1 MQSVRRE
8 RLGRAAKRSASERP
22 VERMKPIRRR
32 IPTVNLLSED
42 EVERIHNA
50 SMEILEEVG
59 IEFRD
64 AIALKDWKTA
74 GADVDGSRVR
84 IDRHLLMELL
94 ERAPSAFQMGGRD
107 PARDFTMGGDTVV
120 FCPMKGAPYT
130 RDITGVRRST
140 GEQDLINFA
149 RLTQALPSFHIGGG
163 FVCEPMDIPVPHRHF
178 AFNYHHLVE
187 TELPYF
193 GIATSRERAEDSIAM
208 AKIVHGAERM
218 QEVATIAGHISGNS
232 PLVWDQAMLDGLR
245 VFAEAGQVVLCSP
258 FVLGAANTPAD
269 VAATVAQ
276 LNAEAVAAIAYAQIV
291 RPGAR
296 TIYGQYTVSIS
307 MQSGAPMAGTPEVA
321 LITTAV
327 GQLARKYRLPWRTTG
342 SHASSK
348 SFDAQSGYESA
359 TSMMTGMNAGA
370 NLMLHCG
377 GWDEGGLTIC
387 YAKFIAD
394 AEQNVLLGRYA
405 EGISFDRFDEAL
417 AAVRRIGP
425 GGHYLGDSFTL
436 EHFRQ
441 AFSMP
446 KEMDF
451 SSYEQW
457 MANGARDM
465 AERCRAKAASLLRE
479 FVAPPI
485 DPGVR
490 EELDEFVTKR
500 KSAIDPRIM

>member
-8 RLGRAAKRSASERP
+8 RAGRAARRSAAEASSERL
-22 VERMKPIRRR
+22 KPIRRR
-32 IPTVNLLSED
+32 IPAVNLLTE
-42 EVERIHNA
+42 EQVERIHNA
-50 SMEILEEVG
+50 SMAILEEVG

-64 AIALKDWKTA
+64 EIALADWKKA
-74 GADVDGSRVR
+74 GADVAGSRVR
-84 IDRHLLMELL
+84 IDRDLLMELL
-94 ERAPSAFQMGGRD
+94 ARAPSTFQMGGRD
-107 PARDFTMGGDTVV
+107 PSRDFTMGGDTVV

-130 RDITGVRRST
+130 RDLAGVRRST
-140 GEQDLINFA
+140 SEQDLKNFA
-149 RLTQALPSFHIGGG
+149 QLTQASPCFHMGGG
-163 FVCEPMDIPVPHRHF
+163 FICEPMDLPVPHRHL

-187 TELPYF
+187 TDLPYF
-193 GIATSRERAEDSIAM
+193 GIATSSERAEDSITM
-208 AKIVHGAERM
+208 AKIVHGADRM

-245 VFAEAGQVVLCSP
+245 IFARANQAVLCSP

-291 RPGAR
+291 QPGAK

-327 GQLARKYRLPWRTTG
+327 GQLARKYKLPWRTTG
-342 SHASSK
+342 SHASAK

-387 YAKFIAD
+387 YGKFIAD
-394 AEQNVLLGRYA
+394 AEQNMLLARYA

-436 EHFRQ
+436 EHFRE

-451 SSYEQW
+451 SSFEQW
-457 MANGARDM
+457 SAEWGKGHGRAMPRQGGNASSRVRPTAVRPCHPRRARCI
-465 AERCRAKAASLLRE
+465 CR
-479 FVAPPI
+479 
-485 DPGVR
+485 
-490 EELDEFVTKR
+490 
-500 KSAIDPRIM
+500 